1 MLDGFLERLDR
12 VATPEALTDEL
23 VALRDVFAVDHL
35 AYTSLASHKGPWGA
49 LTYDPQWVARY
60 VERGYARIDPV
71 VQGCYRRFGPIDWR
85 HLDWSGK
92 AQRRFQDEAIEAG
105 VGNQGLSIPVRGP
118 AGQFAIFSASHTTTD
133 AAWSNFVSGRLREM
147 ILAAHYTNEKAL
159 ALRPDGAETRAPT
172 PLSPRETDALNLLAR
187 GLSRAQAADSLAISQ
202 HTLRVYIESARF
214 KLAAMNTTHAVAK
227 AMSHGLLVG

>member
-1 MLDGFLERLDR
+1 MLDGFLKKLDR
-12 VATPEALTDEL
+12 VATPAALTHEL
-23 VALRDVFAVDHL
+23 IALRDAFEVGHL
-35 AYTSLASHKGPWGA
+35 AYTSLAANEAPCSA
-49 LTYDPQWVARY
+49 LTYDPLWVAHYR
-60 VERGYARIDPV
+60 ERGYARIDPV
-71 VQGCYRRFGPIDWR
+71 VHGCYRRFGPLDWR

-92 AQRRFQDEAIEAG
+92 AQRRYQEEAIKAG

-133 AAWSNFVSGRLREM
+133 DAWSNFVDGRLREM
-147 ILAAHYTNEKAL
+147 ILVAHYINEKAL
-159 ALRPDGAETRAPT
+159 ALGCDETDARSPT

-202 HTLRVYIESARF
+202 HTLRVYIENARF